1 MVTRWMLKIIKK
13 MVVTTAVVGGTAM
26 LAYTFLLTPDA
37 KRNLTK
43 TISDVKN
50 AVTTVASKVN
60 LDNVKSDADKVAQN
74 QAWVQTQWDRLDL

>member
-1 MVTRWMLKIIKK
+1 MLKIIKK